1 LQTFAMQLCPG
12 AQSVFAVH
20 CGCASAS
27 LRHTLSAPHAG
38 MRASISLQVSSLV
51 QV

>member
-1 LQTFAMQLCPG
+1 MQLWPA
-12 AQSVFAVH
+12 AQSLFVVH
-20 CGCASAS
+20 CGCASVS

-38 MRASISLQVSSLV
+38 MRASISLHVSSLA